1 MSNYSAPTRH
11 PVTGAIE
18 MADWLDD
25 SFGRHIYGVRFHGEE
40 KIYPGKNCA
49 EISPDEMLE
58 EIERL
63 RAALLEI
70 SKLTPDSYLSFDS
83 FAIDYARMTALAALK
98 EDKAND

>member
-1 MSNYSAPTRH
+1 MSNYCTPTRH
-11 PVTGAIE
+11 PITREIK

-40 KIYPGKNCA
+40 KIYPSVQCA

-63 RAALLEI
+63 RAALMQIAE
-70 SKLTPDSYLSFDS
+70 TPDHYTLHMVR
-83 FAIDYARMTALAALK
+83 AHARAALAECKTNA
-98 EDKAND
+98 AP